1 MKNLLFEAN
10 SFNFTEKKKILRL
23 ARSKLT
29 LATSRLEYK
38 TRLKK
43 FSWLILESQVI

>member
-10 SFNFTEKKKILRL
+10 SFNFTEKKSLRL
-23 ARSKLT
+23 AKSKLT

-38 TRLKK
+38 TRLEK